1 LSRVIK
7 LIVTIRAV
15 IVAGLN
21 RDFSKAT
28 DQFRMANL
36 PIPAPLSEI
45 DYEQIEGAVMETARG
60 RWFLAEYA
68 RRNRNADTTMLLKA
82 LDRIEA
88 SIGGKRS
95 VEPVDRI
102 RFDLIEMSKAIS
114 RTKAEIASIKPDA
127 DHHGKFGEASEE
139 LDSVVQATEIA
150 TSDILACAERIQE
163 MAWTLREQGVESEVC
178 DLLDANAT
186 EVYTACSFQDI
197 TGQRTRKVIQVLRYL
212 EDRINAMISI
222 WGLDGAMAAEAAE
235 ARAVDG
241 DKALLNGPAKPGH
254 GMDQADVDMVMGP
267 AAATE
272 ARQPRAV
279 PVRAMPAREAYQAA
293 PPLQPADEIAAPEE
307 VHDGEIEQPAP
318 RPQTRYPDAV
328 TVEASAGD
336 TAVIEEP
343 RVEARPSEAPI
354 VEAPRVEVKAAAVQ
368 AVQQDAQENV
378 VVEPWAPRATG
389 PLNDSL
395 GPVMA
400 LSADERIALFT

>member
-1 LSRVIK
+1 
-7 LIVTIRAV
+7 
-15 IVAGLN
+15 
-21 RDFSKAT
+21 
-28 DQFRMANL
+28 MANL
-36 PIPAPLSEI
+36 PIPAPLSEV

-82 LDRIEA
+82 LERIEA

-139 LDSVVQATEIA
+139 LDSVVLATETA

-235 ARAVDG
+235 ARAVDE
-241 DKALLNGPAKPGH
+241 DKSLLNGPAKPGH
-254 GMDQADVDMVMGP
+254 GLDQADVDMVMGP
-267 AAATE
+267 AAAAA
-272 ARQPRAV
+272 ARRA
-279 PVRAMPAREAYQAA
+279 PARAAPDREAYQPA
-293 PPLQPADEIAAPEE
+293 PPLQPADDIAAPET
-307 VHDGEIEQPAP
+307 VHVGEIERPAP
-318 RPQTRYPDAV
+318 RPPTRYPDAV
-328 TVEASAGD
+328 TIEASAGD
-336 TAVIEEP
+336 TAVIEARPVEMP
-343 RVEARPSEAPI
+343 RVEA
-354 VEAPRVEVKAAAVQ
+354 KAVTMQ
-368 AVQQDAQENV
+368 AVQEHAVE
-378 VVEPWAPRATG
+378 EPWTAPRAAA
-389 PLNDSL
+389 PQSDSL
-395 GPVMA
+395 APVMA